1 MAMEGF
7 FHGSLAST
15 AHLKDVPM
23 QMFRLG
29 FLALLLLMPIGLA
42 SAAAADGMF
51 TVVEHEN
58 GGATV
63 SLDGQLFTA
72 YIVDQGNKPFLW
84 PVIGPDDK
92 EMTRGFPMKEVPGE
106 AIDHIHHRGVT
117 FGHQRIAATD
127 TWHERE
133 SWGPKAKDERLAS
146 IGSIRHDHYRKLT
159 GGKTAVIDSIATM
172 LSPTKQPV
180 LTVEQRLTCAVE
192 GEHRLIDVALDLV
205 AAHGP
210 ATIEDF
216 KDAGLSIRV
225 PESIRV
231 DAKQGGEIVNSE
243 GDRNANAWAKR
254 AAWVDY
260 HGPIDGQTYG
270 IAFMSHPGTFCHPT
284 PWHVRTYGL
293 FTANPFGL
301 KSLGIQKES
310 GAIALDAGERIT
322 LRYRFLFHRGNEQ
335 QADIASA
342 FAGYAESAPAA
353 PGS

>member
-1 MAMEGF
+1 
-7 FHGSLAST
+7 
-15 AHLKDVPM
+15 M
-23 QMFRLG
+23 QMFRHG
-29 FLALLLLMPIGLA
+29 FLALLLLLPINSA
-42 SAAAADGMF
+42 SSAAADAVF
-51 TVVEHEN
+51 TVVEDAT
-58 GGATV
+58 GGAVV
-63 SLDGQLFTA
+63 SLNGQPFTT
-72 YIVDQGNKPFLW
+72 YVVDQGNKPFLW
-84 PVIGPDDK
+84 PVIGPDGK

-106 AIDHIHHRGVT
+106 AIDHIHHRGIT
-117 FGHQRIAATD
+117 FGHQRIADTD

-133 SWGPKAKDERLAS
+133 SWGPKVKDNRLAF
-146 IGSIRHDHYRKLT
+146 IGSIRHDRYRSLT

-172 LSPTKQPV
+172 LSPTEQPV

-205 AAHGP
+205 ATHGP

-231 DAKQGGEIVNSE
+231 DAKQGGKIVNSE
-243 GDRNANAWAKR
+243 GDRNADAWAKR

-270 IAFMSHPGTFCHPT
+270 IAFMSHPGTFRHPT

-301 KSLGIQKES
+301 KSLGLQKES
-310 GAIALDAGERIT
+310 ATITLKAGERIA
-322 LRYRFLFHRGNEQ
+322 LRYRLLFHRGDEQ
-335 QADIASA
+335 QAEISKA
-342 FAGYAESAPAA
+342 FATYAAEQPAA